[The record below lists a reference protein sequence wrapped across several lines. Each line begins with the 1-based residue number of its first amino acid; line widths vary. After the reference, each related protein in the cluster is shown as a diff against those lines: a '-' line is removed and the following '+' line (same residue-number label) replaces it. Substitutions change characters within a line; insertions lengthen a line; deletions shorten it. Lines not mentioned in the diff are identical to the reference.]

1 MVEQQEG
8 QISIN
13 DTGDLSN
20 ETKETY
26 DWGEVQDEITDYW
39 DISGGGGDMDLTSTA
54 GRDTQ
59 ITMKLEAR
67 DPSNTTCVLDNVS
80 SSTAEGNAMIRKTY
94 CDNGQRAMKKELVGL
109 DENDNIH
116 YNHNNNNNSDILK
129 PVSTDGDD
137 ISKNDTGCKHFN
149 FVNQN
154 TNVNNTDCNSI
165 GHQKEYNTVGI
176 AGDNSKKPKTDVSDT
191 VSDNTET
198 SGAKDNCVDGENKT
212 ALSIREKM
220 LLDSR
225 CTEERFRIDRKKLEQ
240 MLQAA
245 TEGRGQSG
253 EEFFQKIMEETSTFI
268 TWPSKIKLGAKSR
281 KDPHI
286 RICGTPD
293 DIKDARQRVM
303 ACLDTK
309 SNRVTIKMDVSH
321 TEHSH
326 VIGKGGNNIKR
337 VMQETGCH
345 IHFPDSNRNTA
356 GEKSNQVSIT
366 GHPEGVENARQ
377 KIRTL
382 LPVVIQ
388 FEIPNTGLP
397 IPDLNSPMIQH
408 LVQVYGISIQFKQ
421 RAKVYSTSC
430 TVRGSADNTDGLKT
444 GIQSLMNHTAGN
456 LLPATTQ
463 IEIAPQ
469 HHNYMLT
476 KSGVNVTSI
485 TQATGA
491 RVIFPDPS
499 ALPKKSTVY
508 ISGNVDSVI
517 LARHKLMGCLP
528 LLLMFDTKDDSSV
541 GTNDSLGIA
550 KLMETLDISIIIK
563 SKPKQPS
570 KTVIIKSIECNIYNM
585 FEARG
590 KLLGL
595 ESGGVPRPSQS
606 LSPKLNRNTTVTP
619 TPVILLPQRHIANST
634 VQTAVI
640 GLPEQNSAT
649 PLVLTGPRY
658 VLTRNMPS
666 IATSSRPLSSL
677 SSSQTPSQSPFP
689 TLPNCTM
696 NVNQSAVE
704 RKMDELPRNHYDITN
719 HVASPNT
726 LLVTQGSNAILS
738 NQYQTVNV
746 TSAEDMQRHIDQKL
760 GLIANQSLP
769 IPGSNR
775 QRQSDTNFRN
785 PSGYHNGGV
794 IMSPPFEINTI
805 RGLNQDEVFTQQDLG
820 MREKVLNQQLL
831 RNGVRFGHPQ
841 GIITDEEYLRQQLGI
856 TEHHATNSIDSSNQV
871 ISQMNP
877 VSPNGRRLS
886 YNQSIR
892 SPDSIAESRTSIPS
906 DRNSPVLPP
915 SRNSNSRLAGY
926 DQFEDPSLGQLS
938 PSGNTASSFQSL
950 ENRDLNSLSPMS
962 NQHRSPQIV
971 LNHESQGSFDTNGM
985 SDSTSI
991 GDVSSGPPPG
1001 FEQFTPQGH
1010 APDVKLSDYELAKKL
1025 AKKAMENKPVP
1036 SEVRTPTDVWA
1047 GYGFSKSM
1055 PFEMKEKLKK
1065 LALSKVRLG
1074 TNLPTTYENG
1084 ENERNQPSPLEEES
1098 EYGTESRTP
1107 NQLRVP
1113 LPSPKGGSNLAVWR
1127 KRRMANMNL
1136 SVGGNMGLNYMSSVQ
1151 RPTPQKHSAFTIV
1164 NPNESLSRSNHAN
1177 ETMPQPQRQVIN
1189 SPFNNSGNDS
1199 TLRVPLSENTKGF
1212 DPRVSMNSTPTIQDS
1227 LGLNS
1232 NSNVNSTK
1240 VEPDISDVLT
1250 RLGLSKYIQVFQQQE
1265 VDYQTFL
1272 TLTESDLKELGIT
1285 TFGPR
1290 KKILI
1295 AIKDLNGDRDV
1306 FAGSTS
1312 KDSTVHENISDQMLQ
1327 VSSNSNV
1334 LVFSTASS

>member
-1 MVEQQEG
+1 
-8 QISIN
+8 
-13 DTGDLSN
+13 
-20 ETKETY
+20 
-26 DWGEVQDEITDYW
+26 
-39 DISGGGGDMDLTSTA
+39 
-54 GRDTQ
+54 
-59 ITMKLEAR
+59 
-67 DPSNTTCVLDNVS
+67 
-80 SSTAEGNAMIRKTY
+80 
-94 CDNGQRAMKKELVGL
+94 MKKELVGL
-109 DENDNIH
+109 DENANLH
-116 YNHNNNNNSDILK
+116 YNHNNNNNSDIPNQ
-129 PVSTDGDD
+129 PVCTDGDD

-149 FVNQN
+149 FLNQN
-154 TNVNNTDCNSI
+154 ISANNTDCNSI
-165 GHQKEYNTVGI
+165 AHQKEYNTVGI
-176 AGDNSKKPKTDVSDT
+176 AGDNSEKPKNDVSDT
-191 VSDNTET
+191 VSDNIET

-220 LLDSR
+220 LLDSE

-245 TEGRGQSG
+245 TEGRGHSG
-253 EEFFQKIMEETSTFI
+253 EEFFQKIMDETSTFI

-286 RICGTPD
+286 RICGKPD
-293 DIKDARQRVM
+293 NIKEARQRVM

-366 GHPEGVENARQ
+366 GHPEGVEKARQ

-382 LPVVIQ
+382 LPVVLQ

-444 GIQSLMNHTAGN
+444 GMQSLMNHIAGTQ
-456 LLPATTQ
+456 LPATTQ

-476 KSGVNVTSI
+476 KAGVNVTSI

-491 RVIFPDPS
+491 RVIFPDPT

-517 LARHKLMGCLP
+517 MARHKLMGCLP
-528 LLLMFDTKDDSSV
+528 LLLMFDTKDESPV

-550 KLMETLDISIIIK
+550 KLMETLDISINIK

-595 ESGGVPRPSQS
+595 ETSGVPRPSQS
-606 LSPKLNRNTTVTP
+606 LSPKLSRNTPVTR
-619 TPVILLPQRHIANST
+619 TPVILLPQSHIANST
-634 VQTAVI
+634 VQAAVI
-640 GLPEQNSAT
+640 GIPEQKPAT
-649 PLVLTGPRY
+649 PIVLTGPSY

-666 IATSSRPLSSL
+666 NAPSSRPISSL
-677 SSSQTPSQSPFP
+677 SSSQTPCQSPFP
-689 TLPNCTM
+689 TLPNSTM
-696 NVNQSAVE
+696 NITHPTIE
-704 RKMDELPRNHYDITN
+704 RKHDELSRNPYDTTN
-719 HVASPNT
+719 HIASPNPF
-726 LLVTQGSNAILS
+726 LVTQGNNTILS
-738 NQYQTVNV
+738 NQYHTVNV

-760 GLIANQSLP
+760 ERMANHQLP
-769 IPGSNR
+769 IGGSNR
-775 QRQSDTNFRN
+775 QGQIDTNYRN
-785 PSGYHNGGV
+785 PSGYHNGRV
-794 IMSPPFEINTI
+794 MLSPPFEPNGLNTI
-805 RGLNQDEVFTQQDLG
+805 RGLDQEEVFAQQDLER
-820 MREKVLNQQLL
+820 REKVLNQQLL
-831 RNGVRFGHPQ
+831 RNGVRFGNPQ
-841 GIITDEEYLRQQLGI
+841 GIITDEVYLRQQLGI
-856 TEHHATNSIDSSNQV
+856 TEHHATSNSIDSTNQV
-871 ISQMNP
+871 LSQINP

-886 YNQSIR
+886 YSQNIR

-906 DRNSPVLPP
+906 DRNSPALPS

-926 DQFEDPSLGQLS
+926 DQFEDPVVNQVS

-950 ENRDLNSLSPMS
+950 ANRDSNNLSPMS

-971 LNHESQGSFDTNGM
+971 LNQESHGSFESNGIT
-985 SDSTSI
+985 DSSSI
-991 GDVSSGPPPG
+991 GDISSGPPPG
-1001 FEQFTPQGH
+1001 FERFTPQGH
-1010 APDVKLSDYELAKKL
+1010 APDVKLTTDYDDLYKR
-1025 AKKAMENKPVP
+1025 AKKAMENKPVH
-1036 SEVRTPTDVWA
+1036 SEVRTPTDIWA

-1055 PFEMKEKLKK
+1055 PFEMKEKLKR
-1065 LALSKVRLG
+1065 LASSRVRLG

-1084 ENERNQPSPLEEES
+1084 ETERNQPSPVEEES
-1098 EYGTESRTP
+1098 EYGTENRTP

-1113 LPSPKGGSNLAVWR
+1113 LQSPKGGSKISAWR
-1127 KRRMANMNL
+1127 KRQVPNMNL

-1151 RPTPQKHSAFTIV
+1151 RPTPQKQSAFTRV
-1164 NPNESLSRSNHAN
+1164 NPNESLNRSNHSPSSHAN
-1177 ETMPQPQRQVIN
+1177 ETMPQPQRQIIN
-1189 SPFNNSGNDS
+1189 SPFNNSGNES
-1199 TLRVPLSENTKGF
+1199 TLRVPLSENSKAF

-1227 LGLNS
+1227 LGLNT
-1232 NSNVNSTK
+1232 NSNINSTK

-1250 RLGLSKYIQVFQQQE
+1250 RLGLSKYMQVFQQQE

-1306 FAGSTS
+1306 FAGSTLQ
-1312 KDSTVHENISDQMLQ
+1312 DSTVHENISDQMLQ
-1327 VSSNSNV
+1327 LQRLQLQQHRDNPQTTTPSQLDSHSLLSPSRQFFNASNQHRQTRLEKSTMNHFNGDARPNDRIRGTTSSRIWQNSRQ
-1334 LVFSTASS
+1334 SGSSSGHW

>member
-1 MVEQQEG
+1 MVEQDEG
-8 QISIN
+8 PISIN
-13 DTGDLSN
+13 DTGDLSK

-39 DISGGGGDMDLTSTA
+39 DISGGGSEMDLTSTST
-54 GRDTQ
+54 GRDKQ
-59 ITMKLEAR
+59 ETMKLEAC

-80 SSTAEGNAMIRKTY
+80 SSTAEGNAMVRKTTY
-94 CDNGQRAMKKELVGL
+94 CDNGQCAMKKELVGL

-116 YNHNNNNNSDILK
+116 YNHNNSNISDI
-129 PVSTDGDD
+129 PACTDGDD
-137 ISKNDTGCKHFN
+137 ISKNDASCKHPN
-149 FVNQN
+149 FVNHN
-154 TNVNNTDCNSI
+154 TNSNNTNCNSI
-165 GHQKEYNTVGI
+165 GLQKEHNTVGI
-176 AGDNSKKPKTDVSDT
+176 AGDNSEKLKNDVSDT
-191 VSDNTET
+191 LSDNIET
-198 SGAKDNCVDGENKT
+198 SGAKDNCVDGESKV
-212 ALSIREKM
+212 ALSIRETM
-220 LLDSR
+220 LLDSD

-253 EEFFQKIMEETSTFI
+253 EDFFQKIMDETNTFI

-286 RICGTPD
+286 RICGTPSN
-293 DIKDARQRVM
+293 IKDARQRVM

-382 LPVVIQ
+382 LPVVLQ
-388 FEIPNTGLP
+388 FEIPNNGLP

-444 GIQSLMNHTAGN
+444 GIQSLMNHITRTQ
-456 LLPATTQ
+456 LPATTQ

-476 KSGVNVTSI
+476 KPGVNVTSI

-528 LLLMFDTKDDSSV
+528 LLLMFDTKDESPV

-550 KLMETLDISIIIK
+550 QLMETLDISINIK

-570 KTVIIKSIECNIYNM
+570 KTVIIKSIESNIYNM

-595 ESGGVPRPSQS
+595 ESSGVPRPSQS
-606 LSPKLNRNTTVTP
+606 LSPKLSRNTTVTP
-619 TPVILLPQRHIANST
+619 TPVILLPQPHIANST
-634 VQTAVI
+634 VQAAVI
-640 GLPEQNSAT
+640 GLPEQKPAT
-649 PLVLTGPRY
+649 PIVLTGPSY

-666 IATSSRPLSSL
+666 NGPQSRPVSSL
-677 SSSQTPSQSPFP
+677 STSQTPSQSPFP
-689 TLPNCTM
+689 ALQNGTL
-696 NVNQSAVE
+696 NQPTIE
-704 RKMDELPRNHYDITN
+704 RKTDELSRNPYDITN
-719 HVASPNT
+719 HIASP
-726 LLVTQGSNAILS
+726 LLVTQGNNAIIP

-746 TSAEDMQRHIDQKL
+746 TSAADMQRHIDQKISL
-760 GLIANQSLP
+760 MANQSLP
-769 IPGSNR
+769 ISASNR
-775 QRQSDTNFRN
+775 QGQIDTNYLN
-785 PSGYHNGGV
+785 PTGYHNGRV
-794 IMSPPFEINTI
+794 ILSPPFEPNAV
-805 RGLNQDEVFTQQDLG
+805 RGLDQDDVFAQQDIG
-820 MREKVLNQQLL
+820 MREKMLNEQLL
-831 RNGVRFGHPQ
+831 RNGGGFGNPQ
-841 GIITDEEYLRQQLGI
+841 GIITDGDYLRRQFGI
-856 TEHHATNSIDSSNQV
+856 TEHHATNSIDSTSL
-871 ISQMNP
+871 SQINS
-877 VSPNGRRLS
+877 VSPNSRRLS
-886 YNQSIR
+886 YSQQSIR

-906 DRNSPVLPP
+906 DRNSPTLPS
-915 SRNSNSRLAGY
+915 SRNSNSRLTGY
-926 DQFEDPSLGQLS
+926 DQFEDPVGNQAS
-938 PSGNTASSFQSL
+938 PGNTASSFQSL
-950 ENRDLNSLSPMS
+950 ANRDSNNLSPMS

-971 LNHESQGSFDTNGM
+971 LNQESQGAFDSNGIPD
-985 SDSTSI
+985 SDL
-991 GDVSSGPPPG
+991 SSGPPPG
-1001 FEQFTPQGH
+1001 FEGFAPQGH
-1010 APDVKLSDYELAKKL
+1010 APDVKLPDYDDLYKR
-1025 AKKAMENKPVP
+1025 AKKAMENKPIP
-1036 SEVRTPTDVWA
+1036 SEVRTPTDIWA

-1065 LALSKVRLG
+1065 LASSRGRLG

-1084 ENERNQPSPLEEES
+1084 ETERNQPSPVEEES
-1098 EYGTESRTP
+1098 EYGTENRIP

-1113 LPSPKGGSNLAVWR
+1113 LPTPKGGSNLSAWR

-1136 SVGGNMGLNYMSSVQ
+1136 SVGGNMGLNYSVQ
-1151 RPTPQKHSAFTIV
+1151 RPTPQKNSAFTRV
-1164 NPNESLSRSNHAN
+1164 NPNESINRSNHSPSNHAN
-1177 ETMPQPQRQVIN
+1177 ETIPQPQRQVIN
-1189 SPFNNSGNDS
+1189 SPFSNSGNDS
-1199 TLRVPLSENTKGF
+1199 TLRVPLSENSRGF
-1212 DPRVSMNSTPTIQDS
+1212 DPRINMNSTPTIQDS
-1227 LGLNS
+1227 LGLNTKS
-1232 NSNVNSTK
+1232 NSNSTK

-1306 FAGSTS
+1306 FAGSALQES
-1312 KDSTVHENISDQMLQ
+1312 AVHENISDQMLQ
-1327 VSSNSNV
+1327 VSSK
-1334 LVFSTASS
+1334 LCL